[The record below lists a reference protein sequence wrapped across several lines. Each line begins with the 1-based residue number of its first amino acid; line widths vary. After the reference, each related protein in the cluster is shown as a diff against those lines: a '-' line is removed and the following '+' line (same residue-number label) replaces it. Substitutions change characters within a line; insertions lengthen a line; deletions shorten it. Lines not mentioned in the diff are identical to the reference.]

1 MWIVKEFYLS
11 FCLIAGFLQ
20 KNETLL
26 QDFYKK
32 HLAPPGHS
40 GILFAKSNSQ
50 NILIIKTTPWAKV

>member
-32 HLAPPGHS
+32 HLAPPEQS
-40 GILFAKSNSQ
+40 GILSARSNGQ
-50 NILIIKTTPWAKV
+50 TL